1 MIILFC
7 KISKNTIFTEHLQ
20 VTATAWKVSK
30 CGVISGPYFP
40 AFRLNTEIYFV
51 NLRIQSQYRKIRTR
65 SNSVFGHFSRSDFYK
80 MRVRFLTRV
89 NQNYL
94 DKKILSI
101 YETKSEC
108 TIIEENT
115 SWKVSIFGVILV
127 RIFPRLDWI
136 WRDTK
141 YSVRM
146 RKNAD
151 QNNSEY
157 GHFLCSE
164 RKVGYSSFN
173 RNSCQKQYQFNS
185 EKLELVEEAIKLMEQ
200 EEINRPLESLG
211 KIKKTKRNEINVSKF
226 LSSLQLIGKRSRDT
240 KQIA

>member
-1 MIILFC
+1 
-7 KISKNTIFTEHLQ
+7 
-20 VTATAWKVSK
+20 
-30 CGVISGPYFP
+30 
-40 AFRLNTEIYFV
+40 
-51 NLRIQSQYRKIRTR
+51 
-65 SNSVFGHFSRSDFYK
+65 
-80 MRVRFLTRV
+80 
-89 NQNYL
+89 
-94 DKKILSI
+94 
-101 YETKSEC
+101 
-108 TIIEENT
+108 
-115 SWKVSIFGVILV
+115 
-127 RIFPRLDWI
+127 
-136 WRDTK
+136 
-141 YSVRM
+141 M

-164 RKVGYSSFN
+164 RKVDYSSFN

-226 LSSLQLIGKRSRDT
+226 LSSLQLIGKQSRDT